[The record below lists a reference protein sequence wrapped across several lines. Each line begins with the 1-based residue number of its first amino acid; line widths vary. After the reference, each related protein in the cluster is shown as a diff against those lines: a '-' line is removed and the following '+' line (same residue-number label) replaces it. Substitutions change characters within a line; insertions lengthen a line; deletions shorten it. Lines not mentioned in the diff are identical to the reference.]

1 VPEHRGGFEMI
12 LLRMLAFRPA
22 AAGTPAERA
31 GKAVSAP
38 PAQSARTARA
48 ARTEG
53 PAAAVAAAAS
63 EAPAADTGW
72 GGIVEALDLQGV
84 ARELAANCV
93 LLAREGDAIRLMV
106 DKAHAHLHNKATEER
121 VQQALGKHF
130 GAPVRLTIQVGEPE
144 AATPARQR
152 QQQERERM
160 QAAISALEN
169 DTEVR
174 TLKETFNARIVPE
187 TVEPLE

>member
-1 VPEHRGGFEMI
+1 M
-12 LLRMLAFRPA
+12 
-22 AAGTPAERA
+22 
-31 GKAVSAP
+31 
-38 PAQSARTARA
+38 Q
-48 ARTEG
+48 
-53 PAAAVAAAAS
+53 
-63 EAPAADTGW
+63 
-72 GGIVEALDLQGV
+72 ALPLQGM

-106 DKAHAHLHNKATEER
+106 DKAHAHLHNRATEER
-121 VQQALGKHF
+121 VQQALGRHF
-130 GAPVRLTIQVGEPE
+130 GAPVRLTIQIGEPE

-187 TVEPLE
+187 TVEPIE